1 MLAWRTLVSPS
12 YHPSVHCRRRSQRAG
27 GETAK
32 KFSCPRGIIQLLRLS
47 ASTTAADSSGPAP
60 PGLPSARLSRVH
72 PAHAPPQPGV
82 PGALDACS
90 GAAGGSGMR
99 HTQAAAEKGHA
110 SSEATHT
117 PQMTSPPRHWCTHRS
132 PVSPIANHHPPTH
145 LQNATRPLEVKVPT
159 PHRIAS
165 KTV

>member
-27 GETAK
+27 GATAK

-72 PAHAPPQPGV
+72 PAHTRHPSQVYTRRTGRLQWCRRGQRYAPHSSRGRKRPRELRSHPHATDDLPATPLV
-82 PGALDACS
+82 Y
-90 GAAGGSGMR
+90 
-99 HTQAAAEKGHA
+99 TQI
-110 SSEATHT
+110 
-117 PQMTSPPRHWCTHRS
+117 PC
-132 PVSPIANHHPPTH
+132 IANCEPSPAHPPPKRD
-145 LQNATRPLEVKVPT
+145 ASTRGQG
-159 PHRIAS
+159 A
-165 KTV
+165 